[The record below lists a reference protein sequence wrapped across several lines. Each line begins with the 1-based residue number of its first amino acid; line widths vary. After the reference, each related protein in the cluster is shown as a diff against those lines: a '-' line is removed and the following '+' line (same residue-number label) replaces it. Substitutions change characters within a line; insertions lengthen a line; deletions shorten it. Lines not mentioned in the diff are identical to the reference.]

1 MGDVKDQIAE
11 ATIATSP
18 KKNTTPTTFQSIS
31 GFALPSIRASQQS
44 TSPIGFLFWNFRHR
58 LVRYYW
64 YHTLQMYL
72 DFIRF
77 MVSNCSK
84 MYQNKK
90 IIFHSSNLHK
100 LCTMFFRNDSCSSL
114 PQPGDR
120 LARARRARRA
130 WRARGAWPA
139 LLDSATRRQGGKGQ
153 RWGCGE

>member
-1 MGDVKDQIAE
+1 MSFHHVEMGFRMGKWRFPTCSLVCQGAIWV
-11 ATIATSP
+11 P
-18 KKNTTPTTFQSIS
+18 KYASI
-31 GFALPSIRASQQS
+31 
-44 TSPIGFLFWNFRHR
+44 NR
-58 LVRYYW
+58 L

-139 LLDSATRRQGGKGQ
+139 LLDSATRRQGGKEQ